1 MLGRQYDF
9 IVVGAGSG
17 GCVMA
22 RRLVENSDATVL
34 LIEAGPADLDVPEI
48 DTPSSWASLGR
59 GPYDWGYDYA
69 PTPRVNGRVIGLPR
83 GKVLGGSSAINALM
97 WYRGNP
103 RDYDAWAAAGSP
115 GWSFADC
122 LPYFRRCE
130 DWEGGASDL
139 RGIGGPLRIERS
151 HDLHPIAQA
160 LIDGAGA
167 LGIPVIDDPNG
178 PSNEGA
184 TRSNFNI
191 RNGKRWSSAQ
201 GYLRPILGNPR
212 ISVLTESRA
221 VGLIFQGARCVG
233 VRHRIGRETRE
244 TSASSGVVLALGAI
258 DTPRLLMLSG
268 IGDPQDL
275 RSLGLKVRTALPGVG
290 SNLQDHPL
298 ILACNFRS
306 KRPMGPLRDNGGG
319 SMINWKSAGHM
330 PQADVHAVPIQ
341 GAGAEHGLSE
351 RYRLNGDIF
360 AIATGLMR
368 SRSVGFMRLRSAD
381 PDGAL
386 EIQPNFLAEPSDL
399 DALVT
404 AVGTVLDLAQTKAF
418 EGYFDGFAAPDRRL
432 DRKGTIDFIRN
443 ACSTFFH
450 TCGTCAMGSDERAV
464 VDPQLRVRGIDRLT
478 IADASVI
485 PVIPSCNTHAP
496 VTMIA
501 ERAASFLLNVV
512 EPMKRGLSGPGGNAG
527 GTHGN

>member
-1 MLGRQYDF
+1 
-9 IVVGAGSG
+9 
-17 GCVMA
+17 
-22 RRLVENSDATVL
+22 
-34 LIEAGPADLDVPEI
+34 
-48 DTPSSWASLGR
+48 
-59 GPYDWGYDYA
+59 
-69 PTPRVNGRVIGLPR
+69 
-83 GKVLGGSSAINALM
+83 
-97 WYRGNP
+97 
-103 RDYDAWAAAGSP
+103 
-115 GWSFADC
+115 
-122 LPYFRRCE
+122 
-130 DWEGGASDL
+130 
-139 RGIGGPLRIERS
+139 
-151 HDLHPIAQA
+151 
-160 LIDGAGA
+160 
-167 LGIPVIDDPNG
+167 
-178 PSNEGA
+178 
-184 TRSNFNI
+184 
-191 RNGKRWSSAQ
+191 
-201 GYLRPILGNPR
+201 
-212 ISVLTESRA
+212 
-221 VGLIFQGARCVG
+221 
-233 VRHRIGRETRE
+233 
-244 TSASSGVVLALGAI
+244 
-258 DTPRLLMLSG
+258 MLSG